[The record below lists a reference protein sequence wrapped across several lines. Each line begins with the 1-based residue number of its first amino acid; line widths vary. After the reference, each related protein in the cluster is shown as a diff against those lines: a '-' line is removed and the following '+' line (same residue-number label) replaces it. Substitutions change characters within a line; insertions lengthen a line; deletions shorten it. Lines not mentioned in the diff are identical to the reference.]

1 MHMYITLTLNSCNAT
16 ADVLEQEKRITKL
29 MQAASKNRTD
39 FSYSLIVK
47 TVWWKIVFEDN
58 VQWNLIDYLCK
69 RAFSQ
74 QYLHTVTAQGTPVAC
89 DYTNHLRKNGRD
101 A

>member
-1 MHMYITLTLNSCNAT
+1 MHIYITLTLNSCNDT
-16 ADVLEQEKRITKL
+16 SDVLEQEKRITKL

-39 FSYSLIVK
+39 FNYSLIVK

-58 VQWNLIDYLCK
+58 VQWSLIDYLCT

-74 QYLHTVTAQGTPVAC
+74 Q
-89 DYTNHLRKNGRD
+89 
-101 A
+101 